1 MLVSWQVHS
10 KWGSEVGKACHSY
23 SRQDDLVAL
32 LSFESTSISSVSSLD
47 EAVIRRVIEALSKK
61 SGDTKLEPLRF
72 SGLQLLMKFSSS
84 ASYEALGKSF
94 LEGKIE
100 EISHLKLTE
109 IQGMF
114 LRYYLQFFFGIEYM
128 TNGFFFIGSIE
139 MVIMQAQSGWVRLA
153 VNSSIL

>member
-10 KWGSEVGKACHSY
+10 KWGSEVGKGRHSY

-32 LSFESTSISSVSSLD
+32 LSFESTSSSSVSSLD
-47 EAVIRRVIEALSKK
+47 EAFIRRVIEVLSKK

-84 ASYEALGKSF
+84 AGYETLGKCF

-109 IQGMF
+109 IQGI
-114 LRYYLQFFFGIEYM
+114 FGK
-128 TNGFFFIGSIE
+128 
-139 MVIMQAQSGWVRLA
+139 
-153 VNSSIL
+153 